1 MVVPELEGFNL
12 AGGTSLALQIGHWLS
27 VDLDLFGV
35 RPFEKD
41 EILDLAGGLGTVRL
55 MHATKNILVLDIN
68 GVKVDFVNYKYP
80 LLREVHQ
87 ESDIRLVSLPDI
99 GAMKLAAITGRGRK
113 RDFTDLFFLMK
124 QFTLSELLAFYN
136 QKYPYGSEFLI
147 ARSLTY
153 FDDADQD
160 ESPVLL
166 KNADWLTVK
175 KTSKTKLKNC
185 TNSATT
191 MQSCKHKATRPSF
204 PPAAEAGITP
214 STGNSSHS

>member
-1 MVVPELEGFNL
+1 MLHTNTVLPGTLDLLKRVMAVPELEDFNL
-12 AGGTSLALQIGHWLS
+12 AGGTSLALQIGHRLS
-27 VDLDLFGV
+27 VDLDLFGA

-41 EILDLAGGLGTVRL
+41 EILDLADDLGTVRL

-80 LLREVHQ
+80 LLREVHK

-113 RDFTDLFFLMK
+113 RDFTDLFFLMN
-124 QFTLSELLAFYN
+124 QYSLSELLTFYN
-136 QKYPYGSEFLI
+136 QKYPDGSEFLV

-160 ESPVLL
+160 ESLNLL
-166 KNADWLTVK
+166 QNADWPTVK
-175 KTSKTKLKNC
+175 KTIENEVKKRYK
-185 TNSATT
+185 
-191 MQSCKHKATRPSF
+191 
-204 PPAAEAGITP
+204 
-214 STGNSSHS
+214 

>member
-1 MVVPELEGFNL
+1 MAVPELEDFNL
-12 AGGTSLALQIGHWLS
+12 AGGTSLALQIGHRLS
-27 VDLDLFGV
+27 VDLDLFGA

-41 EILDLAGGLGTVRL
+41 EILDLADDLGTVRL

-80 LLREVHQ
+80 LLREVHK

-113 RDFTDLFFLMK
+113 RDFTDLFFLMN
-124 QFTLSELLAFYN
+124 QYSLSELLTFYN
-136 QKYPYGSEFLI
+136 QKYPDGSEFLV

-160 ESPVLL
+160 ESLNLL
-166 KNADWLTVK
+166 QNADWPTVK
-175 KTSKTKLKNC
+175 KTIENEVKKRYK
-185 TNSATT
+185 
-191 MQSCKHKATRPSF
+191 
-204 PPAAEAGITP
+204 
-214 STGNSSHS
+214 

>member
-1 MVVPELEGFNL
+1 MSVIFNIPKDQFRCTTNTIRSGTLDLLKRIMLVPELEGFNL
-12 AGGTSLALQIGHWLS
+12 AGGTSLALQIGHRVS
-27 VDLDLFGV
+27 VDLDLFGSL
-35 RPFEKD
+35 PFEKD
-41 EILDLAGGLGTVRL
+41 EILDLADGLGTVRL

-136 QKYPYGSEFLI
+136 QKYPDGSEFLV

-160 ESPVLL
+160 EDLNLL
-166 KNADWLTVK
+166 QNADWRTVK
-175 KTSKTKLKNC
+175 KTIENEVQKLYK
-185 TNSATT
+185 
-191 MQSCKHKATRPSF
+191 
-204 PPAAEAGITP
+204 
-214 STGNSSHS
+214 